1 MIINR
6 LSRLFIILVITLFV
20 PSRALSQD
28 EMLIGLIPEENI
40 FNQMERYRP
49 LADYLTGKIGVKVKL
64 TILSRYGSIIDS
76 FVTRKMD
83 GAFFG
88 IFTGVLAMEKLGV
101 EPVARPL
108 NLDGKSTVNSY
119 IFVRKDSG
127 IKTVKDMRGKR
138 IVFVDKLTATG
149 YLFAIAFLREKGVQD
164 IDKYFGEYFFTG
176 SHGSAV
182 YSVLDNRADIGS
194 VKSKVFNRM
203 VEKDP
208 AIKDDLN
215 IIAKSDEFPDT
226 TLCIRKDLPA
236 EIKTRI
242 KQALL
247 NMDRDPGGNE
257 ILKKF
262 GALKFID
269 ADKKDFQ
276 PFFELAKKAGIN
288 IKNYRY
294 K

>member
-6 LSRLFIILVITLFV
+6 LSRLFVILVITLFV
-20 PSRALSQD
+20 PSKALSQN

-49 LADYLTGKIGVKVKL
+49 LADYLSGKIGVKVKL
-64 TILSRYGSIIDS
+64 TILSRYGSIVDS

-119 IFVRKDSG
+119 IFVKKDSG

-194 VKSKVFNRM
+194 AKSKVFNRM

-208 AIKDDLN
+208 AIKDELN

-226 TLCIRKDLPA
+226 TLCIRKDFPA
-236 EIKTRI
+236 EIKTKI
-242 KQALL
+242 KQVLL
-247 NMDRDPGGNE
+247 NMDRDPEGNE

>member
-6 LSRLFIILVITLFV
+6 LSRLFVILVITLFV
-20 PSRALSQD
+20 PSKALSQN

-49 LADYLTGKIGVKVKL
+49 LADYLSGKIGVKVKL
-64 TILSRYGSIIDS
+64 TILSRYGSIVDS

-119 IFVRKDSG
+119 IFVKKDSG

-194 VKSKVFNRM
+194 AKSKVFNRM

-208 AIKDDLN
+208 AIKDELN

-226 TLCIRKDLPA
+226 TLCIRKDLPS
-236 EIKTRI
+236 EIKTKI
-242 KQALL
+242 KQVLL
-247 NMDRDPGGNE
+247 NMDRDPEGNE

>member
-6 LSRLFIILVITLFV
+6 LSRLLIILVITLFV
-20 PSRALSQD
+20 PSKALSQD

-49 LADYLTGKIGVKVKL
+49 LADYLSGKIGVKVKL

-127 IKTVKDMRGKR
+127 IKTAKDMKGKR

-194 VKSKVFNRM
+194 AKSKVFNRM

-208 AIKDDLN
+208 AIKDELN

-269 ADKKDFQ
+269 ANKKDFQ